1 MNELR
6 IEVPGIPPSVNE
18 YKKYRIVPRAG
29 RKPVALWYLTA
40 KAKAWFRD
48 VGVFAGGRQLWA
60 EEYSVSYVVFLPDAR
75 IHDVDNFAKCI
86 LDSLAEQHGCG
97 AIDDDKRVSE
107 CHQYRRIDRTN
118 PRTVIIIRA
127 AQGSLL

>member
-18 YKKYRIVPRAG
+18 YKKYRIVCARG
-29 RKPVALWYLTA
+29 RKPIATWYLTA

-48 VGVFAGGRQLWA
+48 VGVFARGQQLRA
-60 EEYSVSYVVFLPDAR
+60 EEYSISYVVFLPDAR

-107 CHQYRRIDRTN
+107 CHQI
-118 PRTVIIIRA
+118 A
-127 AQGSLL
+127 ASIAPGPGP

>member
-18 YKKYRIVPRAG
+18 YKEYRIVSPRG
-29 RKPVALWYLTA
+29 GKPVALWYLTA
-40 KAKAWFRD
+40 AAKAWFRD
-48 VGVFAGGRQLWA
+48 VGVFARGQQVRA
-60 EEYSVSYVVFLPDAR
+60 EEYSISYVVFLKDAR

-86 LDSLAEQHGCG
+86 LDSLADQHGCG
-97 AIDDDKRVSE
+97 VIDDDKRVAE
-107 CHQYRRIDRTN
+107 IHGFRRIDPLR
-118 PRTVIIIRA
+118 PRTVIVVRV

>member
-1 MNELR
+1 VNELR
-6 IEVPGIPPSVNE
+6 VEVPGIPPSVNE
-18 YKKYRIVPRAG
+18 YKKYRIVCARG
-29 RKPVALWYLTA
+29 RKPVALWYHTA

-48 VGVFAGGRQLWA
+48 VGVFAGGRRLRA

-97 AIDDDKRVSE
+97 AIDDDKRVAE
-107 CHQYRRIDRTN
+107 IHGYRRIDRLN
-118 PRTVIIIRA
+118 SRTVIVIRTE
-127 AQGSLL
+127 QGNLL

>member
-18 YKKYRIVPRAG
+18 YKKYRIVSARG

-48 VGVFAGGRQLWA
+48 VAVFARGEQLRA
-60 EEYSVSYVVFLPDAR
+60 EVYSISYVVFLQDAR

-97 AIDDDKRVSE
+97 AIDDDKRVAE
-107 CHQYRRIDRTN
+107 IHGYRRIDRTN
-118 PRTVIIIRA
+118 PRTVIVIRI

>member
-18 YKKYRIVPRAG
+18 YKKYRIVCARG
-29 RKPVALWYLTA
+29 RKPIATWYLTA
-40 KAKAWFRD
+40 KAKTWFRD
-48 VGVFAGGRQLWA
+48 VGVFARGQQLRA
-60 EEYSVSYVVFLPDAR
+60 EEYSISYVVFLPDAR

-86 LDSLAEQHGCG
+86 LDSLAEEHGCG

-107 CHQYRRIDRTN
+107 CHQYRRIDRTR
-118 PRTVIIIRA
+118 PRTVIIIRVQ
-127 AQGSLL
+127 QGSLL